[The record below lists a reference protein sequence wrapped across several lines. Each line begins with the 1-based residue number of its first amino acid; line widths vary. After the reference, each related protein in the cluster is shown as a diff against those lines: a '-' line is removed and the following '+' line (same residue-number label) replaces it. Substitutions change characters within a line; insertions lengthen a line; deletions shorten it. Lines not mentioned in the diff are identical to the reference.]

1 MRDYIRG
8 MTTDGIAFRVFIA
21 VFCGGLAALTV
32 GMFWIAVVLYRQN
45 RHRYSH
51 PARVLPFFR
60 REARS

>member
-1 MRDYIRG
+1 
-8 MTTDGIAFRVFIA
+8 MTTDGIAFRVFVA
-21 VFCGGLAALTV
+21 VFCGGMAALTV

-45 RHRYSH
+45 RHKYSR